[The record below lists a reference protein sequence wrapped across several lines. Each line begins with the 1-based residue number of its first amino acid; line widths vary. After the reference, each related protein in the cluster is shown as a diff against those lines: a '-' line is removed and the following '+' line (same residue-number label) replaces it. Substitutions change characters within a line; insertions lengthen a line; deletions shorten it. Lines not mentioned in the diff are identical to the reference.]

1 MTRICLVFSFALF
14 CGLAQATTLP
24 LARDLPAAE
33 REAQRLFALPS
44 VPNLRDLG
52 GYRTADGR
60 TVKWGLLYRAGTLD
74 ALEEAD
80 QRELQ
85 RLQLRRLVDLRSRQ
99 EIDDAPD
106 RLPPELAALRVEMP
120 VRAGTIDV
128 RELSRRINGGDVG
141 DLRLDDLLVDAN
153 RSFVREH
160 RQVFS
165 DWLHG
170 LLDEQGTPVLYHCTA
185 GKDRTGFASAILL
198 LALGV
203 PEGTVMQDYLASNPY
218 LEDRNRRIGERV
230 RQASAGRTDP
240 AILQPLLEVR
250 PRYLQ
255 AALQAMREDYG
266 TVEGFLRDGLGID
279 DDLRARLRERF
290 LEPLA
295 SR

>member
-1 MTRICLVFSFALF
+1 MTRICLVLSVVLF
-14 CGLAQATTLP
+14 CGPASAAGLP
-24 LARDLPAAE
+24 LARDLPVAE

-74 ALEEAD
+74 ALDEVD

-85 RLQLRRLVDLRSRQ
+85 RLQLRRLVDLRSRE

-106 RLPPELAALRVEMP
+106 RLSPELAALRVEMP
-120 VRAGTIDV
+120 VRAGNIDV
-128 RELSRRINGGDVG
+128 RELSRRINSGDIG
-141 DLRLDDLLVDAN
+141 DLRLEDFLVIAN

-160 RQVFS
+160 RQVFR

-185 GKDRTGFASAILL
+185 GKDRTGFASAVLL

-203 PEGTVMQDYLASNPY
+203 PEGTVMEDYLASNPY

-230 RQASAGRTDP
+230 RQASGGRTDP

-250 PRYLQ
+250 HEYLQ